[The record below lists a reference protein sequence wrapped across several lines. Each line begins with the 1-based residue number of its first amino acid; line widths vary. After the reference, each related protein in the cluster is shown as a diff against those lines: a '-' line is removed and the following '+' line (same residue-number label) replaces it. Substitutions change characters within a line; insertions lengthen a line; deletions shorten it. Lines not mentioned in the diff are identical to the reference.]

1 MSKFKDTLF
10 WKNYKKF
17 DKIIG
22 NSSMRSTVDALIY
35 WELFK
40 EYNFANILEIGVYQG
55 LTAGLMLETSKQ
67 LESYTGIDI
76 ELRLDLF
83 NTIWADYLVNTKFYE
98 QPSQTFDYS
107 NTYDFI
113 LVDGDHAYNGAL
125 ADLIKTSTLL
135 SKDGVLAID
144 DYSMVGVAAAISEFK
159 KHTELVPF
167 LQVEQTEFWHHPSND
182 RSNFLDGLLT
192 NKINNF
198 VFLYN
203 IENNQILKAKTL
215 TVFTDQIDFTNQI
228 LEFYNI

>member
-1 MSKFKDTLF
+1 MSKFIDTLF

-17 DKIIG
+17 DKVVG

-55 LTAGLMLETSKQ
+55 MTAGLMLETSKQ
-67 LESYTGIDI
+67 IESYIGIDI
-76 ELRLDLF
+76 KLQLDLF
-83 NTIWADYLVNTKFYE
+83 NNIWADHLVNTKFYE
-98 QPSQTFDYS
+98 QSSQTFEYT

-113 LVDGDHAYNGAL
+113 LVDGDHSYDGTL
-125 ADLIKTSTLL
+125 TDLIKTSTLL
-135 SKDGVLAID
+135 SRNGVLAID
-144 DYSMVGVAAAISEFK
+144 DYSMPGVAVAISEFK

-167 LQVEQTEFWHHPSND
+167 LQAEQTEFWHHPGID
-182 RSNFLDGLLT
+182 RSKFLDGLLI